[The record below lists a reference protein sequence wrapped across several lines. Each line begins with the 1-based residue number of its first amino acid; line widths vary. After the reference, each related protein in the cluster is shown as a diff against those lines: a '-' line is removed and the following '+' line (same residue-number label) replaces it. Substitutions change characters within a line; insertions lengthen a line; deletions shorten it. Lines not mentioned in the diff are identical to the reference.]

1 MDPMKKRA
9 IGIAILLATA
19 VLLPIFAGDDSPYEK
34 TLKQMIQSLGKMTA
48 TLGSVK
54 DADTAQAARPELK
67 KAIDG
72 FTALRAKADKLP
84 PPEPAEKE
92 RIAKQYKPK
101 MEEAIKKLLMEAGRL
116 ESVPAA
122 KELLKDL
129 RTVLE
134 APAPPK

>member
-1 MDPMKKRA
+1 MNPRA
-9 IGIAILLATA
+9 MGIAALALTLA
-19 VLLPIFAGDDSPYEK
+19 SLPLFAGEEFTHEDA
-34 TLKQMIQSLGKMTA
+34 LKQMIQSLGKMTA